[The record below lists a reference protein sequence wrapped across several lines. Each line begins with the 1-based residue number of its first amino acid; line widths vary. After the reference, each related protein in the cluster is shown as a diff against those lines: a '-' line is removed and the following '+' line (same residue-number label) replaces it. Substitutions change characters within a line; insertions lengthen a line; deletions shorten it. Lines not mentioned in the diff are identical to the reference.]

1 MAQPAAESTAPTK
14 SQAKSKS
21 RAIWL
26 SLGIAALTYIGF
38 TYYLIARQATK
49 DETRAADVIVVFGA
63 AEYSGRPS
71 PAFRA
76 RLDHAADIYHKGVAP
91 FVITTGGKGDAKFTE
106 GGVGRDYLVAAGVP
120 ESRIIAETQS
130 EDTSESAQRV
140 STIMRANG
148 MKACVAVSDGYHIYR
163 IKRMMGRQGVQAFGS
178 PRPGGKKGPFVF
190 LREVASITLWRL
202 HIT

>member
-1 MAQPAAESTAPTK
+1 MQQPASGRAPKTK
-14 SQAKSKS
+14 SKA

-26 SLGIAALTYIGF
+26 TIGIGALAYTGF
-38 TYYLIARQATK
+38 TYYVIARQATK
-49 DETRAADVIVVFGA
+49 DETRPADVIVVFGA

-76 RLDHAADIYHKGVAP
+76 RLDHAADIYRQGVAP
-91 FVITTGGKGDAKFTE
+91 FIITTGGKGDTKFTE

-120 ESRIIAETQS
+120 ENKIIAETQS
-130 EDTSESAQRV
+130 DDTSESAQRV

-148 MKACVAVSDGYHIYR
+148 MRACVAVSDGYHIYR
-163 IKRMMGRQGVQAFGS
+163 IKRMMGRQGIAAFGS
-178 PRPGGKKGPFVF
+178 PRPGGKRGPFVF

>member
-1 MAQPAAESTAPTK
+1 MPQPASGSTARTK
-14 SQAKSKS
+14 SK
-21 RAIWL
+21 RRTIWL
-26 SLGIAALTYIGF
+26 SISVAALGYIGV
-38 TYYLIARQATK
+38 TYYLIARQASR
-49 DETRAADVIVVFGA
+49 DETRPADVIVVFGA
-63 AEYSGRPS
+63 AEYAGRPS

-76 RLDHAADIYHKGVAP
+76 RLDHAADIYRKGIAP
-91 FVITTGGKGDAKFTE
+91 FIITTGGKGDAKFTE

-120 ESRIIAETQS
+120 ENKVIAETQS

-163 IKRMMGRQGVQAFGS
+163 IKRMMGREGIEAFGS
-178 PRPGGKKGPFVF
+178 PRPGGNKRPFVY